1 MICASSDPKRW
12 QKTADGQILS
22 AAVPW
27 IVRVLETKK
36 TPFSRWRTALDGRS
50 GDYWMTVAPEG
61 VAVSSIPLSVEVPC
75 QIVPVVFDPK

>member
-36 TPFSRWRTALDGRS
+36 N
-50 GDYWMTVAPEG
+50 
-61 VAVSSIPLSVEVPC
+61 AVLTLENGA
-75 QIVPVVFDPK
+75 